1 MIGESWCWFFEFL
14 CLNLQVDL
22 RDKPAL
28 ENVFAETKYD
38 YHFVFLV
45 DLILFICACYWNYT
59 EMIGLISV
67 TEYFD

>member
-1 MIGESWCWFFEFL
+1 MIGELWCWFFEFL

-38 YHFVFLV
+38 YHFDFDFFFV
-45 DLILFICACYWNYT
+45 DLIVFLCMLLELY
-59 EMIGLISV
+59 
-67 TEYFD
+67 